1 MQLPV
6 FFGLGCEDLM
16 RQSAD
21 GKGGGVVGEP
31 CSFTCHLMSPQLT
44 PHIGAEAPT
53 VPLLPVFL
61 QRDKAGLAEV
71 RGAEVRGGALLL

>member
-21 GKGGGVVGEP
+21 GKGGGVVGKP

-53 VPLLPVFL
+53 VLGF
-61 QRDKAGLAEV
+61 
-71 RGAEVRGGALLL
+71 

>member
-21 GKGGGVVGEP
+21 RKGGGVVGEP
-31 CSFTCHLMSPQLT
+31 FYVTCPLMSPQLT

-53 VPLLPVFL
+53 VLGF
-61 QRDKAGLAEV
+61 
-71 RGAEVRGGALLL
+71 

>member
-21 GKGGGVVGEP
+21 GKGGELWV
-31 CSFTCHLMSPQLT
+31 S
-44 PHIGAEAPT
+44 
-53 VPLLPVFL
+53 
-61 QRDKAGLAEV
+61 LALSLV
-71 RGAEVRGGALLL
+71 TS